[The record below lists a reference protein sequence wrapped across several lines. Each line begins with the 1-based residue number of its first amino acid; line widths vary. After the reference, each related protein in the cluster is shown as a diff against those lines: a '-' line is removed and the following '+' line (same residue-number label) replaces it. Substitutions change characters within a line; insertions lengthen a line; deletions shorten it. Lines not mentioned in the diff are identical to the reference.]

1 MTLTDTGPLIALI
14 NPKDTDHARCVAA
27 VATLHGALWTTWP
40 CFAEAMYLLGKTG
53 GQPAQAELWDYVND
67 GTLRF
72 HDLSATEIA
81 QMPILMERYRDTPM
95 DLADTS
101 LVVTA
106 QTLGA
111 TRVFT
116 LDSDFYV
123 YRLEN
128 GAALQV
134 VP

>member
-1 MTLTDTGPLIALI
+1 MTLTDTGPLVALI
-14 NPKDTDHARCVAA
+14 NRRDRAHARCVAA
-27 VATLHGALWTTWP
+27 VETLRGALLTTWP
-40 CFAEAMYLLGKTG
+40 CFAEAMHLVGKSG
-53 GQPAQAELWDYVND
+53 GQSAQAELWDYVSD

-72 HDLSATEIA
+72 HNLSAAEIA
-81 QMPILMERYRDTPM
+81 QMPLLMEKYRDKPM
-95 DLADTS
+95 DLADAS
-101 LVVTA
+101 LVVAA

-111 TRVFT
+111 MRIFT

-128 GAALQV
+128 GAMLQI